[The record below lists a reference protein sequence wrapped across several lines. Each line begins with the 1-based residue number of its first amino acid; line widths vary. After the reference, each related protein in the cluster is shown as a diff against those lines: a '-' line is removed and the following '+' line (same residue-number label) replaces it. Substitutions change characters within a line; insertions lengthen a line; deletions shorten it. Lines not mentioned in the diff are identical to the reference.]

1 MTQFGRTLSM
11 HVIQFVFKNKKS
23 NNNFMYEM
31 YVINQLTVWLTWTIN
46 PAKKGGWKDTSV
58 VPTTEYLIPNLVNT
72 FLEKK

>member
-1 MTQFGRTLSM
+1 
-11 HVIQFVFKNKKS
+11 
-23 NNNFMYEM
+23 MYEM

-58 VPTTEYLIPNLVNT
+58 VPTRGYLIPNLVNT

>member
-1 MTQFGRTLSM
+1 
-11 HVIQFVFKNKKS
+11 
-23 NNNFMYEM
+23 MYEM

-58 VPTTEYLIPNLVNT
+58 VPTTGYLIPNLVNT